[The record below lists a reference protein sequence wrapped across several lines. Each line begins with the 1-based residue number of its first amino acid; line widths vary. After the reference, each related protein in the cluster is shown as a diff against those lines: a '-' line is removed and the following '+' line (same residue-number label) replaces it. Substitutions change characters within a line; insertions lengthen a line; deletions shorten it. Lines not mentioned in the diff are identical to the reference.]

1 MDDPN
6 QQIQKITKFKRERER
21 ERHQQR
27 DRAEEIRVIQHVATK
42 VFHPF

>member
-6 QQIQKITKFKRERER
+6 QQIQKITKFKRER